1 MKRKGYY
8 FFTAFF
14 VIILI
19 FFAKEALAKTEYIN
33 QGKRVGTM
41 IDVWSKAISTRINSV
56 PISMYIDGID
66 TKASKGK
73 VYMDDTMTLMIPSNL
88 LTEAFDCAV
97 NLYNGKEIVIEKG
110 NTTLKINVD
119 EKILYING
127 AEFKIPVAPVKK
139 GEILYVPLTVIVRGF
154 GYTYTW
160 DMEANRATLINDNPE
175 FKVLPYSYNY
185 LAKERNSMVKDQGV
199 RSTCWAFAAL
209 TALETTLRPEDDYT
223 FSVDHMSMSDL
234 FNISQFDGGEYSMA
248 LAYLTAWKGPVLEKD
263 DPYGDRI
270 TDNNLQSVVH
280 VQEAQIITSKNLEKI
295 KEMVYKYGGVQ
306 SSLYTSMT
314 NANGTSK
321 YYNKEKAAYC
331 YIGEEKP
338 NHDIVIIGWD
348 DNYPKE
354 NFTADIE
361 SNGAFIC
368 QSSWGDS
375 FGENGIFYVSYM
387 DANIGIHNIVYTGVE
402 TTENYDRIYQ
412 SDLCGWQGIL
422 GYEKSYGYF
431 ANVYESQSPEKIKAV
446 GFYATDVETSYSVYV
461 VDNFTGVESFADMR
475 IVASGVFENAGYYT
489 VKLDEPVLVS
499 EGKYAIVVRVDT
511 PNSNRPI
518 AVEMQKDYATRSV
531 DITDGEG
538 YISLYGQS
546 WERVEEK
553 YNCNVCLKAY
563 TDIYEFENTVKESNY
578 E

>member
-8 FFTAFF
+8 FFSVFF
-14 VIILI
+14 IIICI

-41 IDVWSKAISTRINSV
+41 IDIWSKAISQSINSA
-56 PISMYIDGID
+56 PIGMYIDGND

-127 AEFKIPVAPVKK
+127 AEFRIPVAPVKK

-175 FKVLPYSYNY
+175 FKALPYSYSY

-280 VQEAQIITSKNLEKI
+280 VQEAQIIASKNLEKI

-354 NFTADIE
+354 NFSADIE

-368 QSSWGDS
+368 QSSWGES

-422 GYEKSYGYF
+422 
-431 ANVYESQSPEKIKAV
+431 
-446 GFYATDVETSYSVYV
+446 
-461 VDNFTGVESFADMR
+461 
-475 IVASGVFENAGYYT
+475 
-489 VKLDEPVLVS
+489 
-499 EGKYAIVVRVDT
+499 
-511 PNSNRPI
+511 
-518 AVEMQKDYATRSV
+518 
-531 DITDGEG
+531 
-538 YISLYGQS
+538 
-546 WERVEEK
+546 
-553 YNCNVCLKAY
+553 
-563 TDIYEFENTVKESNY
+563 
-578 E
+578 